1 MDCSSLTTIAPIRVV
16 ALLLNELIL
25 VLFLPRRYLEMQKM
39 VIYFSAQQIPSSKK
53 YILLK
58 PQWPIANKVQL
69 FG

>member
-1 MDCSSLTTIAPIRVV
+1 MV
-16 ALLLNELIL
+16 ALLLNELIF
-25 VLFLPRRYLEMQKM
+25 VLFLPLRYLKMQKM

-58 PQWPIANKVQL
+58 PEWPIANKVQF